1 MVFGP
6 WSEASFVC
14 VCVLHTKGMLRSD
27 FSVWPLYTLVK
38 RCCFLN
44 FTSFS
49 GPSIKC
55 RQWGL
60 WALCFRGQDQGV
72 HGTKHMC
79 PFRAHSP
86 NPKPC
91 SRYLGPET
99 SSPKTWII
107 SGPAQPPTREDPE
120 SRQCSP
126 YAQPRVK
133 QWPRAGCL
141 WEKKRA
147 DRRSLDME
155 IQVRECPEQKMG
167 RKEEI
172 GRGRVRLG
180 RWSPFILLP
189 HILRMNCMFGGDCL
203 YHLLK
208 RKAS

>member
-79 PFRAHSP
+79 PFRVHSP

-99 SSPKTWII
+99 SSPKTWNIFQDLHSLLQGRI
-107 SGPAQPPTREDPE
+107 LRADSAAHMHNPGLSSDQGLVVCGRRSGQTEGAWTWRYRCVSALNRRWE
-120 SRQCSP
+120 
-126 YAQPRVK
+126 
-133 QWPRAGCL
+133 
-141 WEKKRA
+141 EKK
-147 DRRSLDME
+147 
-155 IQVRECPEQKMG
+155 K
-167 RKEEI
+167 
-172 GRGRVRLG
+172 
-180 RWSPFILLP
+180 
-189 HILRMNCMFGGDCL
+189 
-203 YHLLK
+203 
-208 RKAS
+208 